1 MEENLLKIYELMCD
15 NDISRENIYSRF
27 GAWLGD
33 VNFMYL
39 PFASAPDDVPDDYDY
54 KEEIKHLNHIF
65 SIFGFGEV
73 DTQDIEAIGRG
84 EGFML
89 LHFLFKVRKNMGLA
103 KTYYVS
109 FSLMQIGD
117 DFVYIHCDDV
127 DAHRMTYREMMLNSH
142 YFDPETA
149 NETEKYHFDEL
160 LKFSEVAYETLQK
173 KIQQTDPIS
182 DEEVFDELLSL
193 LNHDNYLSEKD
204 IAELKT
210 DWKNILENREAFAQR
225 LIDEGI
231 WFEEDLEYLDDYQ
244 TDYLLYWAFVEK
256 LDVFKDDWKFGVKE
270 LCRFIS
276 EKIGQ
281 PFKMTFKEVGNDWEI
296 VRDRLENLT
305 DYTLLDLSSGNDD
318 CNFIIV
324 PKAHK
329 ERIIYLA
336 DRLSLEVN

>member
-1 MEENLLKIYELMCD
+1 MKENLLKIYELMRD

-65 SIFGFGEV
+65 SIFGFSEV
-73 DTQDIEAIGRG
+73 DSQDIEAIGRG

-89 LHFLFKVRKNMGLA
+89 LHFLFKVRKNTGLA

-109 FSLMQIGD
+109 FSLMRIED

-149 NETEKYHFDEL
+149 NETEKYHFAEL

-173 KIQQTDPIS
+173 QIQPTDPIS
-182 DEEVFDELLSL
+182 DEEAFDELLSL
-193 LNHDNYLSEKD
+193 LNHDDYLSQED
-204 IAELKT
+204 ITELKT
-210 DWKNILENREAFAQR
+210 DWQNIHQNREAFAQR

-231 WFEEDLEYLDDYQ
+231 WFEEDLEYVDTYE
-244 TDYLLYWAFVEK
+244 TDYLMYWAFVEK
-256 LDVFKDDWKFGVKE
+256 FNVYRDDWKFDPEALGD
-270 LCRFIS
+270 FIS
-276 EKIGQ
+276 ENIGQ
-281 PFKMTFKEVGNDWEI
+281 KFEITFEECGNDSRI
-296 VRDRLENLT
+296 VSDKLEQES
-305 DYTLLDLSSGNDD
+305 DYTLLDLTSGNDD
-318 CNFIIV
+318 CNFIIA
-324 PKAHK
+324 KK
-329 ERIIYLA
+329 QDKQRIYTLA
-336 DRLSLEVN
+336 DQLGLWVD